1 MKYTFIDYD
10 KNDTFS
16 SLRGIDLRE
25 LLAETENYLLEYR
38 DKLNLSSKLTF
49 GIELEYERFS
59 KTEVTEF
66 INSSLKGWISKYDGS
81 LYSGGEINSPIM
93 KDKTKSWRDLKNICD
108 YLSSAKA
115 DTAHHAGGHIHI
127 GASILAQ
134 DADAWRKFLKL
145 YTAYENVTFRFA
157 FGDKISG
164 RREIIK
170 YATPVA
176 DELYAVI
183 DDINQDSSL
192 STIHEKLPNVRNRAL
207 NFTNVC
213 FDKSEAKNTLEFR
226 CPNATTN
233 EVVWQNNINTFANML
248 IVCGD
253 KVVDEEF
260 LDYKL
265 NNEYLS
271 YGSNRHL
278 YNEINLKNALEFVDL
293 VFDNNLDKVYFLRQY
308 LRDFQENYGLKG
320 AVKAKK
326 FVKQNISRKT

>member
-38 DKLNLSSKLTF
+38 DKLNLPSKLTF
-49 GIELEYERFS
+49 GIELEYEKVS

-66 INSSLKGWISKYDGS
+66 INSSLRGWTSKYDGS
-81 LYSGGEINSPIM
+81 LDSGGEINSPIM
-93 KDKTKSWRDLKNICD
+93 KDKSENWRALKKICN
-108 YLSSAKA
+108 YLSSVKA
-115 DTAHHAGGHIHI
+115 DTAHNAGGHIHI
-127 GASILAQ
+127 GVSILDQ
-134 DADAWRKFLKL
+134 DIAAWRKFLKL

-157 FGDKISG
+157 YGDKISG
-164 RREIIK
+164 RGQIIR

-176 DELYAVI
+176 DELYDVMDAI
-183 DDINQDSSL
+183 DQASLL
-192 STIHEKLPNVRNRAL
+192 STIRKKLPDARNRAL
-207 NFTNVC
+207 NFNNVY
-213 FDKSEAKNTLEFR
+213 FDKTEAKNTLEFR

-248 IVCGD
+248 VVCGD

-271 YGSNRHL
+271 YGSNRCL

-320 AVKAKK
+320 AVKAKR
-326 FVKQNISRKT
+326 FVKQNISRKA